1 MTLSFTMRSG
11 YHGGRPIGLH
21 YGAAAVRVLFLAIF
35 YVEAPVQILLQAREL
50 IF

>member
-1 MTLSFTMRSG
+1 MTLSFTMRGG

-21 YGAAAVRVLFLAIF
+21 YGATAVRVIFLAIF
-35 YVEAPVQILLQAREL
+35 YVEAPVQILLRPQKL